1 MNTTEKMALILSLS
15 LIFLASLTNGSR
27 TKRTI
32 ADLDQ
37 LDQARFKD
45 SFFHLDGDFSD
56 TLETELDNAQW
67 RRRNH
72 LQSKSKREAPEAEAV
87 KDQSER
93 NGVDPC
99 GAQQIRIKRKP
110 SPSRSLTSSRVVDLA
125 SASKK
130 LSIPP
135 KFSRKIR
142 NFS

>member
-1 MNTTEKMALILSLS
+1 MKLSMFLIV
-15 LIFLASLTNGSR
+15 LASLTSGSR

-72 LQSKSKREAPEAEAV
+72 LQPKSKREAPEAEAV
-87 KDQSER
+87 KDQGER
-93 NGVDPC
+93 NAVDPC
-99 GAQQIRIKRKP
+99 GVAMAKQIRIKRKP
-110 SPSRSLTSSRVVDLA
+110 SLLRSLASSRVVDLA
-125 SASKK
+125 SSVLSSSKK
-130 LSIPP
+130 LAIPP

-142 NFS
+142 NV

>member
-110 SPSRSLTSSRVVDLA
+110 LTSSRVVDLA

-142 NFS
+142 NV